1 MPKNQTNGI
10 ELEYD
15 CFGDPTGEPLLLIM
29 GLGTQMIAWRE
40 EFCGLLADH
49 GHFVVRFDNRD
60 VGLSTKFGEH
70 GPANPLAIMQAVA
83 AGEPVETAYSVNDMA
98 DDSAGLLD
106 ALGLDSAHVCG
117 ASMGGMI
124 AQVLATRHPQRVRSL
139 TSIMSSTG
147 APDLPG
153 PAPEIA
159 ALLVQPPA
167 SEREAAIAA
176 SLNIRRSIAG
186 KGFEIDEL
194 AARELAECAYDR
206 CYYPEGTT
214 RQLAAILTAPSR
226 LQALQELAV
235 PTLVIHGS
243 DDALVPLECGR
254 DTAERIPDAELLIIE
269 GMGHDLPEPVW
280 GQITDAVASNAQK
293 AVRSR

>member
-1 MPKNQTNGI
+1 MSQARANGI
-10 ELEYD
+10 DLEYD
-15 CFGDPTGEPLLLIM
+15 SFGDPGGEPLLLIM

-40 EFCGLLADH
+40 EFCGLLADR

-60 VGLSTKFGEH
+60 VGLSSKFGEH
-70 GPANPLAIMQAVA
+70 GPANPLAIMQAVE
-83 AGEPVETAYSVNDMA
+83 AGEAVETAYSVDDMA
-98 DDSAGLLD
+98 DDAAGLLET
-106 ALGLDSAHVCG
+106 LGLDSAHVCG

-153 PAPEIA
+153 PEPEIA

-176 SLNIRRSIAG
+176 TLNTRRMIAG
-186 KGFEIDEL
+186 KGFEFDEL
-194 AARELAECAYDR
+194 SAREQTELAYDR

-214 RQLAAILTAPSR
+214 RQLAAILAAPSR
-226 LQALQELAV
+226 LEGLQSLDV

-243 DDALVPLECGR
+243 DDRLVPVECGR

-269 GMGHDLPEPVW
+269 GMGHDMPEPIW
-280 GQITDAVASNAQK
+280 GQIVDGVARNAQK
-293 AVRSR
+293 AVGSR